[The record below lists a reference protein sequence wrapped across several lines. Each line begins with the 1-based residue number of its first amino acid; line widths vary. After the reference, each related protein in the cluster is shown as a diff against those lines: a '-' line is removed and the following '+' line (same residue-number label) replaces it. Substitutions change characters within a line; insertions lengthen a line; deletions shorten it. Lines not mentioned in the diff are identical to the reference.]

1 MSRFLHQPFRALPS
15 LALALALLALAPVA
29 LPAGADPIDENPCT
43 DTADATR
50 DYTVDVDGDTA
61 TGVVAFPEQDPRA
74 LVVFAH
80 GYSHASSSWVEH
92 SRWAAI
98 ELGAAAVAMDYRGT
112 HVGEDGAIRGWQV
125 AEGAADMIAAARDL
139 ERLCG
144 GFDTIV
150 IFGVSMGGNSSGLA
164 LAAQPTRLDGTTPL
178 FDWWFDL
185 EGAANVIETY
195 QGARALAAAN
205 TFARYAQA
213 DIEAEMG
220 GTFEEVPEVYADR
233 AVVNRVDDIAAS
245 GVKGVYM
252 VHGVEDGLVP
262 FDQAAELHALLTE
275 AGVPT
280 TFDIRVDNGGAESG
294 TTLSGYAVEGSPLA
308 GHASET
314 STTHVVM
321 RAGFDRLRALL
332 VDGEPICNATTLSN
346 PVIRPTISWGC

>member
-1 MSRFLHQPFRALPS
+1 MSNLSRVLV
-15 LALALALLALAPVA
+15 LALLVSALAV
-29 LPAGADPIDENPCT
+29 PAAADPVDDGNPCT
-43 DTADATR
+43 DTADTAEA
-50 DYTVDVDGDTA
+50 YQLDVESETA
-61 TGVVAFPEQDPRA
+61 TGVVAFPETDPSA

-80 GYSHASSSWVEH
+80 GYSHASASWVDH
-92 SRWAAI
+92 SRWAAD

-112 HVGEDGAIRGWQV
+112 YVGEDGAVRGWQV

-139 ERLCG
+139 EELCG

-164 LAAQPTRLDGTTPL
+164 LAATPTRIDGTTPL
-178 FDWWFDL
+178 FDWWFNV

-195 QGARALAAAN
+195 QGARALAPAN
-205 TFARYAQA
+205 TFANYAQA

-220 GTFEEVPEVYADR
+220 GTYEEVPEVYAEH

-252 VHGVEDGLVP
+252 VHAIEDGLVP
-262 FDQAAELHALLTE
+262 YNQSVELDSLLDE
-275 AGVPT
+275 AGVT
-280 TFDIRVDNGGAESG
+280 TEFVTHTTRDAGEGG
-294 TTLSGYAVEGSPLA
+294 TTVTGYTGQDVSPLA

-321 RAGFDRLRALL
+321 RSALDRLSSLL
-332 VDGEPICNATTLSN
+332 VDDIAICNADTAKIALVTATTN
-346 PVIRPTISWGC
+346 GCA

>member
-1 MSRFLHQPFRALPS
+1 MSNLSRVLV
-15 LALALALLALAPVA
+15 LALLVSALAV
-29 LPAGADPIDENPCT
+29 PAGANPTDDGNPCT
-43 DTADATR
+43 DAADTAGA
-50 DYTVDVDGDTA
+50 YTVDVEGETA
-61 TGVVAFPEQDPRA
+61 TGVVAFPETDPSA

-80 GYSHASSSWVEH
+80 GYSHASASWVDH
-92 SRWAAI
+92 SRWAAD

-112 HVGEDGAIRGWQV
+112 YVGEDGAVRGWQV

-139 ERLCG
+139 EELCG

-164 LAAQPTRLDGTTPL
+164 LAATPTRIDGTTPL
-178 FDWWFDL
+178 FDWWFNV

-195 QGARALAAAN
+195 QGARALAPAN
-205 TFARYAQA
+205 TFANYAQA

-220 GTFEEVPEVYADR
+220 GTYEEVPEVYAER

-262 FDQAAELHALLTE
+262 FNQAAEIYGLLTD
-275 AGVPT
+275 AGVRT
-280 TFDIRVDNGGAESG
+280 AFEIKTDNGGAESG
-294 TTLSGYAVEGSPLA
+294 TTITGYAAPGSPLA

-321 RAGFDRLRALL
+321 RAALDRLRALL
-332 VDGEPICNATTLSN
+332 VDGVEICNATTLTS
-346 PVIRPTISWGC
+346 PVLSPSVGRGC

>member
-1 MSRFLHQPFRALPS
+1 MRLLLV
-15 LALALALLALAPVA
+15 LALIVTLAAV
-29 LPAGADPIDENPCT
+29 PAAADDQNPCT
-43 DTADATR
+43 DDLDTAAA
-50 DYTVDVDGDTA
+50 YTVDVEGETA
-61 TGVVAFPEQDPRA
+61 TGILALPDTDPTA

-80 GYSHASSSWVEH
+80 GYGHTSASWVGH
-92 SRWAAI
+92 SRWAAT

-112 HVGEDGAIRGWQV
+112 TVGPDGAVRGWRV

-139 ERLCG
+139 EGRCG

-164 LAAQPTRLDGTTPL
+164 LAATPTRLDGTTPL
-178 FDWWFDL
+178 FDWWFNI

-195 QGARALAAAN
+195 QGARVLAPAN
-205 TFARYAQA
+205 TFAANARA

-220 GTFEEVPEVYADR
+220 GTFEQVPQVYAER

-262 FDQAAELHALLTE
+262 YNQAVELSQLLDA
-275 AGVPT
+275 AGVVTEFVTHT
-280 TFDIRVDNGGAESG
+280 TREGGEGG
-294 TTLSGYAVEGSPLA
+294 TTLTGYTGQSGSPLA

-321 RAGFDRLRALL
+321 RSGLDRLASLL
-332 VDGEPICNATTLSN
+332 DDGLAICSSMTGRLAPVTVTTNACS
-346 PVIRPTISWGC
+346 